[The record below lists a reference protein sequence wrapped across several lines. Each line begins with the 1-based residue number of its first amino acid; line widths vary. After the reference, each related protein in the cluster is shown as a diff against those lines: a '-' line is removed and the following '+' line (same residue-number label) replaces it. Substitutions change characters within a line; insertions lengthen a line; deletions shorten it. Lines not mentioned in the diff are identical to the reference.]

1 MSKTKAR
8 EASCAGTT
16 YRYLECLVES
26 ARALLVEGKYGWDQ
40 SFPLVPTSVDWRVSS
55 RPSSRVRVYNRPA
68 GPRLCGRRP
77 FDARRRPFSEV
88 ASPHVVDAAVSTRLG
103 LPSGERVLVG
113 YARAFGTFEGKV
125 NEEQGEIHDGTYERE
140 AIGRQEHAA
149 DGQGEERYDRAAH
162 PRQPFGARGTGRA
175 PTTCDSRSAERGD
188 AGGQDY
194 EGDYAVKRHGP
205 AESEV
210 SELQPHWT
218 RIVDLLRG
226 RGVRCRHRRPLKG
239 QTRSRQRG
247 TANVRAGRQAARWPA
262 LTGMTTAGSWRC
274 GGARRSKRW
283 GASSRSA
290 W

>member
-1 MSKTKAR
+1 MAGTSHFLWSRLALIGGCRRDHRQGFASITGQPGPACAAVDRSTRGDGPSARSPARTWSMPRCPLVSDSLRASEWKAR
-8 EASCAGTT
+8 
-16 YRYLECLVES
+16 
-26 ARALLVEGKYGWDQ
+26 
-40 SFPLVPTSVDWRVSS
+40 
-55 RPSSRVRVYNRPA
+55 
-68 GPRLCGRRP
+68 
-77 FDARRRPFSEV
+77 
-88 ASPHVVDAAVSTRLG
+88 
-103 LPSGERVLVG
+103 
-113 YARAFGTFEGKV
+113 
-125 NEEQGEIHDGTYERE
+125 
-140 AIGRQEHAA
+140 GRQEHAA

-239 QTRSRQRG
+239 QTRSRQGG